1 MAISHSMMI
10 NNELLNKDIDLIPEK
25 LPLIILDSRSYVC
38 MANNCKY
45 TKHNRQ
51 ISRRIHVVRNFEECN
66 LHKKVWCEVGIQ
78 LAYNET
84 KNVRGGLI

>member
-1 MAISHSMMI
+1 
-10 NNELLNKDIDLIPEK
+10 
-25 LPLIILDSRSYVC
+25 

-51 ISRRIHVVRNFEECN
+51 ISRRIHVVRNVEECN

-84 KNVRGGLI
+84 KNVRGGKFNPILVHAMVILYN